1 MAKIDQEN
9 ELKELDSRLKKSKIR
24 KASQLNEVD
33 TLQDCAQKTKTKTLV
48 LLNHRYRVGSCLR

>member
-33 TLQDCAQKTKTKTLV
+33 TLQDCAQKNKNKNPGPPKPQV
-48 LLNHRYRVGSCLR
+48 QG